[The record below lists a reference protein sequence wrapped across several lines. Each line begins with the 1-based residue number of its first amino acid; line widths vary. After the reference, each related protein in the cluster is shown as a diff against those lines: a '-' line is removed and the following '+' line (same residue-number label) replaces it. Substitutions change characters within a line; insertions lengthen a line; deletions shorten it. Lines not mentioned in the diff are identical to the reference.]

1 MQQLSDGCSLVQRG
15 ALSLEASL
23 LPETQDALARCTH
36 LTSQPST
43 PMTGHQTPL
52 LLVAVILALA
62 ALMMKVKLAAWASL
76 ITVLSAVANTPF
88 GTADSFKHTVSA
100 VTFSVVSV
108 AACYIVPVRASP

>member
-1 MQQLSDGCSLVQRG
+1 MQLGPARG
-15 ALSLEASL
+15 SQSGGKLAAGDPRRPAQVHSFDKSTVNTDDRS
-23 LPETQDALARCTH
+23 PDA
-36 LTSQPST
+36 
-43 PMTGHQTPL
+43 L